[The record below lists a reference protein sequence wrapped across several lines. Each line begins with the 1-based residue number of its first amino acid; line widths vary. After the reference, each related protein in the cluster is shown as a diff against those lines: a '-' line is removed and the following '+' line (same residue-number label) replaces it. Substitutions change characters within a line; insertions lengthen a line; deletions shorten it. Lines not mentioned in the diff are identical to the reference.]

1 MNDLP
6 ESVIP
11 ELLILTDLDDS
22 LFSTLRKIPEH
33 LRENATLAAQGANT
47 VAGKDSYMTARQSA
61 MVKWMDL
68 RRCVPVTAR
77 GTEAYSRVAL
87 SFGGPAAIVA
97 NGAVMLD
104 KDGTVNAVY
113 AAHVT
118 TILQPLQEQLL
129 QLPEIMQQLAAQ
141 RSLDIRSWTVME
153 PSCGAAYAVAKCNV
167 NTDGAGLDG
176 LLDDIKAHFIN
187 GTARKAGVSTNAVA
201 DNRADDPA
209 EGRDDNR
216 ADNCDDSCDNNCDD
230 SCDDS
235 CDDNCADNWAD
246 NWRFHINGNNLSLT
260 PAGIS
265 KAIATAWLLETLRKD
280 KELVTIGVGD
290 SSSDLEFMRLCDAW
304 LTPTGSQIDQML
316 L

>member
-1 MNDLP
+1 MSDLL
-6 ESVIP
+6 EREAP
-11 ELLILTDLDDS
+11 ELLVLTDLDDS

-33 LRENATLAAQGANT
+33 LRDKATLAARAAST
-47 VAGKDSYMTARQSA
+47 VAGKDSFMTARQSA
-61 MVKWMDL
+61 MLEWMDL
-68 RRCVPVTAR
+68 SRCVPVTAR

-104 KDGTVNAVY
+104 KHGAVNAVW

-129 QLPEIMQQLAAQ
+129 QLPEIMHQLAAQ
-141 RSLDIRSWTVME
+141 RSLDIRSWAVME
-153 PSCGAAYAVAKCNV
+153 PSCGAAYAVAKCND
-167 NTDGAGLDG
+167 NSDGAGLSE
-176 LLDDIKAHFIN
+176 LLVDIKAHF
-187 GTARKAGVSTNAVA
+187 GRTDALA
-201 DNRADDPA
+201 D
-209 EGRDDNR
+209 G
-216 ADNCDDSCDNNCDD
+216 
-230 SCDDS
+230 
-235 CDDNCADNWAD
+235 WAD

-280 KELVTIGVGD
+280 KVLVTIGVGD

-304 LTPTGSQIDQML
+304 LTPTGSQIDQL
-316 L
+316 LP